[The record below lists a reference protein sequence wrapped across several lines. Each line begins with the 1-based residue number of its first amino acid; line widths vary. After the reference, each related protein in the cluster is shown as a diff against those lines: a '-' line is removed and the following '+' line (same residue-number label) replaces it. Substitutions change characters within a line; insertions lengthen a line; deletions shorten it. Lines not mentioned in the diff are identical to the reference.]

1 MKLPKICIVDVN
13 VGIAANGEADVCAAC
28 ELECVETLQ
37 AIMDR
42 GRVAIDD
49 GDRIFDEYM
58 RHLRLAG
65 EPDVG
70 DEFVKWVHD
79 NEWRSEHCER
89 VPITPMAADALD
101 FEEFPRDP
109 ALAKFDRSDR
119 KYVAVAVV
127 CATLLG
133 PATILNA
140 TDSDWKHH
148 EAALAANEVLV
159 MQLCPNELK
168 D

>member
-1 MKLPKICIVDVN
+1 MKLPKISIVDVN
-13 VGIAANGEADVCAAC
+13 VGITANGKADVCAAC
-28 ELECVETLQ
+28 ELACIEMLQ
-37 AIMDR
+37 AIVER
-42 GRVAIDD
+42 GRVAVDD
-49 GDRIFDEYM
+49 GGRIFNEYM
-58 RHLRLAG
+58 TYLCLAG
-65 EPDVG
+65 EPGTG
-70 DEFVKWVHD
+70 DEFIKWVHD
-79 NEWRSEHCER
+79 NEWQPDRCER
-89 VPITPMAADALD
+89 VPITPTAAAPLD

-133 PATILNA
+133 PATILNS

-148 EAALAANEVLV
+148 EVALAANGVPV
-159 MQLCPNELK
+159 MQLCPKELK